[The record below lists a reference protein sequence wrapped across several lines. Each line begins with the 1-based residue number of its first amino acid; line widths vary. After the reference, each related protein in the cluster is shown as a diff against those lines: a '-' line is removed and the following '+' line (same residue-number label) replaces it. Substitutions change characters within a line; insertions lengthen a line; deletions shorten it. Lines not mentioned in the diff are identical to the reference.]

1 MKFTHFMKS
10 SLGKKEDIHSQ
21 FALLNPNKKSK
32 DRHVLHDICKLHS
45 MVIIAQ
51 KLLYFI
57 FLS

>member
-32 DRHVLHDICKLHS
+32 NRHELHDICKLHGS
-45 MVIIAQ
+45 SNYAKGTV
-51 KLLYFI
+51 
-57 FLS
+57 S